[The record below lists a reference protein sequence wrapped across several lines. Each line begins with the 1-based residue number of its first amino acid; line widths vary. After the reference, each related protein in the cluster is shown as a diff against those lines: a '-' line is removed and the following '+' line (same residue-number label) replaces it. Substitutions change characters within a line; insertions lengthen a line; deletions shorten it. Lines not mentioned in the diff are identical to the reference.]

1 MKILLVDDS
10 GTMRKIQK
18 RLLIDAGYSTD
29 DILEAGN
36 GKEAIQ
42 MLEDLK
48 YECDLVLC
56 DVNMPEMN
64 GLETLTAIRA
74 KTKAV
79 PVIMCTSVAEKGT
92 VMESIKLGA
101 NNYLVKPFAQ
111 DNFISKIK
119 AVIEKK

>member
-1 MKILLVDDS
+1 MRVLLVDDS

-18 RLLIDAGYSTD
+18 RLLLEAGVASD
-29 DILEAGN
+29 DVFEAGN
-36 GKEAIQ
+36 GKEALKT
-42 MLEDLK
+42 LE
-48 YECDLVLC
+48 EFNFEFNLVLC

-74 KTKAV
+74 RTKAV
-79 PVIMCTSVAEKGT
+79 PVIMCTSVAEKAT
-92 VMESIKLGA
+92 VMEAIKLGA

-119 AVIEKK
+119 AILNIA

>member
-18 RLLIDAGYSTD
+18 RLLVEAGYNSD

-36 GKEAIQ
+36 GKEAIAL
-42 MLEDLK
+42 LENLN
-48 YECDLVLC
+48 YECNLVLC

-64 GLETLTAIRA
+64 GMETLTAIRA

-79 PVIMCTSVAEKGT
+79 PVIMCTSVAEKTT
-92 VMESIKLGA
+92 VMEAIKLGA

-119 AVIEKK
+119 SIIG